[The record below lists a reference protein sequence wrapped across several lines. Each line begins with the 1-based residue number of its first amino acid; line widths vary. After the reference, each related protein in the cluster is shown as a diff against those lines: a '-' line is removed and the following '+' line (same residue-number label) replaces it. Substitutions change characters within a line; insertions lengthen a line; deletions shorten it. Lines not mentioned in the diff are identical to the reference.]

1 MYVGVCVCACV
12 FLRKLAAFQ
21 LLQDE
26 QPRHKTK
33 DEATEPKRL
42 LHSPQFLKG
51 SIFFFFFLHECADLT
66 FTSLA
71 GDDLK
76 GLFETKQDS
85 SVPSRTAKIRHRA
98 I

>member
-1 MYVGVCVCACV
+1 M

-33 DEATEPKRL
+33 DEATELKRL

-51 SIFFFFFLHECADLT
+51 SIFFFFFFLHECADLT